1 MYIPTWILIIIIAGV
16 LYYFYTKRKSGVVKD
31 DQTISSTQDTKKED
45 WLESENWRE
54 VALEHMAKFPKRTGK
69 SRPTYEELLEL
80 DEDEFKAWLFVKAE
94 GDNQE
99 QTLKEMITHESKTGS
114 FTKTARND
122 IPPHE
127 QLILNV
133 FDKDKRAETIKALK
147 NLDKV
152 ANELRG
158 EEDNEDI
165 VKQSIWAK
173 ATSDYFKLG
182 ENMEKNKR
190 S

>member
-1 MYIPTWILIIIIAGV
+1 MYIPTWILIIIVAGIF
-16 LYYFYTKRKSGVVKD
+16 YYFYTKKKSDKESV
-31 DQTISSTQDTKKED
+31 SDTKEN

-54 VALEHMAKFPKRTGK
+54 VALEHMAKFSKRTGK
-69 SRPTYEELLEL
+69 SRPTYEEMLEL
-80 DEDEFKAWLFVKAE
+80 DEDEFKAWLFVKGE

-99 QTLKEMITHESKTGS
+99 QTLKEMIEHESRTGS

-133 FDKDKRAETIKALK
+133 FDKDKSAETIKALR

-152 ANELRG
+152 ANELK
-158 EEDNEDI
+158 EEKGSEDF

-182 ENMEKNKR
+182 EKMEKNKR
-190 S
+190 

>member
-1 MYIPTWILIIIIAGV
+1 MYIPTWILIIIVAGV
-16 LYYFYTKRKSGVVKD
+16 FYYFYTKKKSDKENVP
-31 DQTISSTQDTKKED
+31 DTKED

-69 SRPTYEELLEL
+69 SRPTYEEMLEL
-80 DEDEFKAWLFVKAE
+80 DEDEFKAWLFVKGE
-94 GDNQE
+94 GENQE
-99 QTLKEMITHESKTGS
+99 QTLKEMIEHESRTGS

-127 QLILNV
+127 QLVLNV
-133 FDKDKRAETIKALK
+133 FYKDKSAETIKALR

-152 ANELRG
+152 ANELK
-158 EEDNEDI
+158 EEKDNEDI

-182 ENMEKNKR
+182 EKLDNSKG